1 MPIYKIYRRFSIEY
15 GTLMAENVASL
26 HFNTFWARNGA
37 LVLKNDMFPLRTV
50 STLNSTRPETRKFLQ
65 DLLS

>member
-1 MPIYKIYRRFSIEY
+1 MPIYKIYKHFSIEY
-15 GTLMAENVASL
+15 GTLMAENVAL

-37 LVLKNDMFPLRTV
+37 YVLKNDMFPLRTV